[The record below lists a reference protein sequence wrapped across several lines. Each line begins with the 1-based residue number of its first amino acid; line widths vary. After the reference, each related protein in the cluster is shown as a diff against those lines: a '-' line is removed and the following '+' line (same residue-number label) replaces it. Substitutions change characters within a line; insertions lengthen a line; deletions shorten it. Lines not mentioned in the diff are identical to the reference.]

1 MQAANGRRK
10 HLGDLLEAMHENHDS
25 LVAYVLH
32 WNM

>member
-1 MQAANGRRK
+1 MQAGK